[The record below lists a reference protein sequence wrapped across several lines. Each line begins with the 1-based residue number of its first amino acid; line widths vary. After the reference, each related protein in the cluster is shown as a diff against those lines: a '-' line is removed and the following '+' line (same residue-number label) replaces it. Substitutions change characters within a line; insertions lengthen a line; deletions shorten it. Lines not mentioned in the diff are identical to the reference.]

1 MADDNKPY
9 RMFSVRLATDD
20 YLKLEEIRKILQDKA
35 KNADLALGKAIGNFV
50 KLESSLGQAD
60 LDLANM
66 WLTQHNHFLNGI
78 KTPM

>member
-35 KNADLALGKAIGNFV
+35 KNAGVSITVSKPELIKHLID
-50 KLESSLGQAD
+50 
-60 LDLANM
+60 M
-66 WLTQHNHFLNGI
+66 FL
-78 KTPM
+78 KKET